1 MAKPFRIRAY
11 EPDDTPT
18 VIDLLQEVSIYRPS
32 AHEIPRLAET
42 FASVSDVYACVVIQG
57 HRVIGFGSVF
67 FLTRIRGGCSAIIE
81 DVAVAS
87 DVRSQGIGREIINDL
102 LRAARLRGCFKVTL
116 ESAESADSFYK
127 SIGFESSG
135 KVMKIFL

>member
-1 MAKPFRIRAY
+1 MTKPFRIRAY
-11 EPDDTPT
+11 APEDTAA
-18 VIDLLQEVSIYRPS
+18 VIDLLQEVSIFRPS
-32 AHEIPRLAET
+32 AREIPRLAET
-42 FASVSDVYACVVIQG
+42 FGSVPNLYACVVIQG
-57 HRVIGFGSVF
+57 HRLIGFGSVF
-67 FLTRIRGGCSAIIE
+67 FLTRIRGGCSATIE
-81 DVAVAS
+81 DVAVAA
-87 DVRSQGIGREIINDL
+87 DVRGQGIGREIINDL